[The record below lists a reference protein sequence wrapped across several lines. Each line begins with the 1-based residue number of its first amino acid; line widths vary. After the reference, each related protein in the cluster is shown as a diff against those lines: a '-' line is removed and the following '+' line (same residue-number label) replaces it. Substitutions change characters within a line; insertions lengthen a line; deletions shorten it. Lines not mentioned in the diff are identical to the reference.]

1 MADKIKIIIAGL
13 LLIAGLAAFYYFSG
27 LPLVARVGMV
37 LAGIVAS
44 IVMGLASTSGKRLAG
59 FVGDSR
65 DEVRKVVWP
74 TRKESFQTAA
84 AVFGFVVLMA
94 VFLWVVD
101 KGLEYSLY
109 SLILDWKK

>member
-13 LLIAGLAAFYYFSG
+13 LLVAGLVAFYYFSD

-44 IVMGLASTSGKRLAG
+44 IVMGMASASGKRLAG

-74 TRKESFQTAA
+74 TRRESFQTTA

-94 VFLWVVD
+94 LFMWLVD